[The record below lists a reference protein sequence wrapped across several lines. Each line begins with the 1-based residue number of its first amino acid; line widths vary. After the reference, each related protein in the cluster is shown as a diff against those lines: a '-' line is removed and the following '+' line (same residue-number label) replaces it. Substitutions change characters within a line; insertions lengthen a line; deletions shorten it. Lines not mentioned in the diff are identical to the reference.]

1 MLPEPDKHPRSQARY
16 IDRDF
21 SWLAFNRRVLAE
33 ARGPE
38 NPLLERLKFLS
49 IVANN
54 LDEFFEVRVAGLLQ
68 KVESSVPVDGIAGL
82 DCREKLTGLL
92 RIVHAMV
99 AHQYRCWND
108 ELIPELGAKGIRVL
122 GLGDLGPAETE
133 ELRRRFRK
141 EIFPLLTPIK
151 VDPAHP
157 FPWVL
162 NKALC
167 VGVWL
172 EDEVP
177 GKRGGLGVVA
187 IPRCLPRVLELPA
200 LPSKDKTHRFVFL
213 YDVIK
218 LFMSDLFRGYRI
230 RGHASFR
237 VTRNSN
243 LYMTEDASN
252 LLDTV
257 EAVVHNRRK
266 GNVVRLEIDEDTPA
280 RIRKALMENFDLEP
294 ELVFSAPGPVNLN
307 RLMGLYQMAPFPEL
321 KFPVHSPRTLH
332 SSASPGAGHGDDLFA
347 RLREGDLLLHHPFD
361 SFDPVIDFIRG
372 AARDPDVLCIKQT
385 LYRTSAESPVMYALL
400 EAAESGKEVTAVVEL
415 QARFD
420 EKSNINWA
428 RQLQDSGGTVV
439 YGLVGLKTHCKLT
452 LVLRRESGSDGE
464 AGGSGR
470 IREYAHVGTGNYHP
484 ETARL
489 YTDLSLLT
497 ADPALTEGISGVFN
511 YLTSHAKTPAFP
523 NLLVGPVNFL
533 DETLRLIGREEANA
547 RAGRASGIFAKMNA
561 LIDPDIIEALYQ
573 ASGAGVPIRLMVRG
587 ICSLRPGVE
596 ALSETIQVRSVVG
609 RFLEHSRIFRFENQG
624 DPAVLMGSGDWMT
637 RNLRER
643 VEVLVPVSDPGLRA
657 RLEEILRVYWDDNSK
672 AHAMTQGGGYLG
684 LKPKPGEALFEA
696 QTFLMEHP
704 FGNPVPPEPA
714 AQRIHDTE
722 PKGADGSPE
731 AYIDP
736 LWKSSSF
743 ATDKPASRIPRPIPT
758 TISGL

>member
-1 MLPEPDKHPRSQARY
+1 MTPETENTQPGHARY

-21 SWLAFNRRVLAE
+21 SWLSFNRRVLAE
-33 ARGPE
+33 ARNPE

-68 KVESSVPVDGIAGL
+68 KVESAVPVDGIADL

-99 AHQYRCWND
+99 AQQYRCWNE
-108 ELIPELGAKGIRVL
+108 ELIPELRGKGVHVL
-122 GLGDLGPAETE
+122 GLADPGARDAE
-133 ELRRRFRK
+133 ELRQRFLQ

-167 VGVWL
+167 IGVWL
-172 EDEVP
+172 EAD
-177 GKRGGLGVVA
+177 GAAHRGGLGVVA
-187 IPRCLPRVLELPA
+187 IPRCLPRVLA
-200 LPSKDKTHRFVFL
+200 LPSRDQGHRFVFL

-218 LFMSDLFRGYRI
+218 LFMGELFRGYRI
-230 RGHASFR
+230 RGQASFR

-243 LYMTEDASN
+243 LYMNEDASN

-257 EAVVHNRRK
+257 ETVVHNRRK

-280 RIRKALMENFDLEP
+280 RIRKALMENFGLEP
-294 ELVFSAPGPVNLN
+294 ELLFSAPGPVNLN
-307 RLMGLYQMAPFPEL
+307 RLMGLYQMLPLGGL
-321 KFPVHSPRTLH
+321 KFPPHTPRLT
-332 SSASPGAGHGDDLFA
+332 PVGEPDDFFA
-347 RLREGDLLLHHPFD
+347 RLRERDMLLHHPYD
-361 SFDPVIDFIRG
+361 AFDPVTEFIRG

-400 EAAESGKEVTAVVEL
+400 EAAERGKEVTAVVEL

-439 YGLVGLKTHCKLT
+439 YGLVGLKTHCKLS
-452 LVLRRESGSDGE
+452 LVLRRE
-464 AGGSGR
+464 GGSAGRGGR

-484 ETARL
+484 ETARH

-497 ADPALTEGISGVFN
+497 SSRIVTEEVSGIFN
-511 YLTSHAKTPAFP
+511 YLTSHAKSPEFT

-533 DETLRLIGREEANA
+533 DETLRMIRQEGKNAGEGRP
-547 RAGRASGIFAKMNA
+547 AGITAKMNA
-561 LIDPDIIEALYQ
+561 LIDRDIIEALYQ
-573 ASGAGVPIRLMVRG
+573 ASRAGARIRLIVRG
-587 ICSLRPGVE
+587 ICALRPGVKGM
-596 ALSETIQVRSVVG
+596 SENIQVRSVVG
-609 RFLEHSRIFRFENQG
+609 RFLDHSRIFRFENG
-624 DPAVLMGSGDWMT
+624 GEPRLFMGSGDWMT

-643 VEVLVPVSDPGLRA
+643 VEALVPVTDPDLCE
-657 RLEEILRVYWDDNSK
+657 RLGEILRVYWADNVK
-672 AHAMTQGGGYLG
+672 AHAMTQSGGYLRV
-684 LKPKPGEALFEA
+684 KPEPGEERFEA
-696 QTFLMEHP
+696 QAFLMEHP
-704 FGNPVPPEPA
+704 DGGPALRIGEPDQGKGREPE
-714 AQRIHDTE
+714 
-722 PKGADGSPE
+722 S
-731 AYIDP
+731 
-736 LWKSSSF
+736 KSL
-743 ATDKPASRIPRPIPT
+743 ASV
-758 TISGL
+758 S

>member
-1 MLPEPDKHPRSQARY
+1 MESESEKNLQAHPRY

-33 ARGPE
+33 ARSPE

-68 KVESSVPVDGIAGL
+68 KVESSVPRDGIAQL

-92 RIVHAMV
+92 RVVHAMV
-99 AHQYRCWND
+99 AQQYRCWNE
-108 ELIPELGAKGIRVL
+108 ELIPQLGAKGIHVL
-122 GLGDLGPAETE
+122 GLADLGAHETE
-133 ELRRRFRK
+133 ELRRRFHR
-141 EIFPLLTPIK
+141 EIYPLLTPIK

-167 VGVWL
+167 LGVWL
-172 EDEVP
+172 EEEVSASVSN
-177 GKRGGLGVVA
+177 RGGLGVVA
-187 IPRCLPRVLELPA
+187 IPRCLPRVIA
-200 LPSKDKTHRFVFL
+200 LPGGSGHRFVFL

-218 LFMSDLFRGYRI
+218 LFMGELFRGYRI
-230 RGHASFR
+230 RGQASFR

-243 LYMTEDASN
+243 LYMTEDAGN
-252 LLDTV
+252 LLESV

-307 RLMGLYQMAPFPEL
+307 RLMGLYQMAPLAEL
-321 KFPVHSPRTLH
+321 KFPPHSPRAL
-332 SSASPGAGHGDDLFA
+332 PLAGQTGEPQDMFA
-347 RLREGDLLLHHPFD
+347 RIRDRDLLLHHPFD
-361 SFDPVIDFIRG
+361 SFEPVIDFIRG

-420 EKSNINWA
+420 EASNINWA
-428 RQLQDSGGTVV
+428 RQLQDVGGTVV
-439 YGLVGLKTHCKLT
+439 YGLVGLKTHCKLS
-452 LVLRRESGSDGE
+452 LVLRRE
-464 AGGSGR
+464 AGGAGQSDL

-484 ETARL
+484 GTAKL

-497 ADPALTEGISGVFN
+497 SARDVTEGISDIFN
-511 YLTSHAKTPAFP
+511 YLTSHSRTPRFA

-533 DETLRLIGREEANA
+533 AETLRLIAREEANA
-547 RAGRASGIFAKMNA
+547 RAGLPSGISAKMNA
-561 LIDPDIIEALYQ
+561 LIDPEIIEALYQ
-573 ASGAGVPIRLMVRG
+573 ASQAGVPIRLMVRG
-587 ICSLRPGVE
+587 ICSLRPGV
-596 ALSETIQVRSVVG
+596 AGLSENIQVRSLVG
-609 RFLEHSRIFRFENQG
+609 RFLEHSRIVRFENAG
-624 DPAVLMGSGDWMT
+624 DPLFYIGSGDWMT

-643 VEVLVPVSDPGLRA
+643 VETLVPVSDPDLRG
-657 RLEEILRVYWDDNSK
+657 RLEEILRLYWKDNVK
-672 AHAMTQGGGYLG
+672 AHAMTAAGIYVRLR
-684 LKPKPGEALFEA
+684 PKSPEERFETQA
-696 QTFLMEHP
+696 FLMEHP
-704 FGNPVPPEPA
+704 DGQPGMRVDVLVPRATAHTA
-714 AQRIHDTE
+714 A
-722 PKGADGSPE
+722 
-731 AYIDP
+731 DP
-736 LWKSSSF
+736 SVNTTKSETTS
-743 ATDKPASRIPRPIPT
+743 ATTSATAVVSMAGP
-758 TISGL
+758 LQ